1 MNKKTNTWKIT
12 DIFHNFHMF
21 HHQSTMYPLVNQQFA
36 MENGPFFL
44 VDLPFLKM
52 VLFQF
57 AMLVYQRV
65 SFAKL
70 NNITIFQERYFN
82 DHKSSK
88 CVL

>member
-65 SFAKL
+65 TLREIEQYHHFSRTVF
-70 NNITIFQERYFN
+70 
-82 DHKSSK
+82 
-88 CVL
+88 